1 MRRKTTQPLSFRKHR
16 VVVIGGGY
24 SGALAANRLQ
34 QRPDVDITVVNARP
48 IFVERIRLHEMVA
61 GSGEATRDLAA
72 MLGKTVRL
80 VVGTVERIDVS
91 RRSVEL
97 TSGETLPYDY
107 LIYAVGSTG
116 AVPSSVPGAREFAY
130 PIAELEQAE
139 RVRAVL
145 ADLPADASICVVG
158 GGLTG
163 IEAASEL
170 AEQRPTV
177 HVTLVCGKVLAPSI
191 GEKARR
197 SVRRQLTRLGVEVL
211 DDAVVAEL
219 DAGYVR
225 LTDGRELPSAL
236 TVWTAG
242 FGVPE
247 LAARS
252 GLSTDELGRL
262 VTDETLTSIDDP
274 RIVAAGDA
282 AAPSNQP
289 LRMGCQ
295 AALPLGAKAAN
306 TVLDRI
312 EGKQPGV
319 VDQAFVGQNISIG
332 RRHGTIQLSYRD
344 DTPRR
349 IYLVGKLAASVK
361 EFVCRSTVTVI
372 TKEARKPGA
381 FRWPTG
387 DRDARA
393 PQVVRQAAPT
403 A

>member
-1 MRRKTTQPLSFRKHR
+1 MTTHITQPLSARKLR

-34 QRPDVDITVVNARP
+34 QRSDIDITVINARP
-48 IFVERIRLHEMVA
+48 IFVERIRLHQMVA
-61 GSGEATRDLAA
+61 GSGEATKDLTA
-72 MLGKTVRL
+72 MLGKNVRL
-80 VVGTVERIDVS
+80 IVGSAERIDVS
-91 RRSVEL
+91 RRTVEL
-97 TSGETLPYDY
+97 RSGDAVPYDY

-116 AVPSSVPGAREFAY
+116 AVPLSVPGAHQFAY
-130 PIAELEQAE
+130 PIGELEQAE
-139 RVRAVL
+139 RLREAL
-145 ADLPADASICVVG
+145 AGLPVDASICVVG

-170 AEQRPTV
+170 AEQRPKA
-177 HVTLVCGKVLAPSI
+177 HVTLLCGGTLAASI
-191 GEKARR
+191 GGSARR
-197 SVRRQLTRLGVEVL
+197 SVRRQLSRLGVEVL

-219 DAGYVR
+219 DADYVR

-236 TVWTAG
+236 TVWAAG
-242 FGVPE
+242 FGVPD

-252 GLSTDELGRL
+252 GLSTDKLGRM
-262 VTDETLTSIDDP
+262 VTDETLTSIDDS

-312 EGKQPGV
+312 AGNQPGV
-319 VDQAFVGQNISIG
+319 VNQAFVGQNISIG
-332 RRHGTIQLSYRD
+332 RRRGTIQLSYRD

-349 IYLVGKLAASVK
+349 IYLTGKLAASVK
-361 EFVCRSTVTVI
+361 EFVCKSTVKVI
-372 TKEARKPGA
+372 AKEARKPGA
-381 FRWPTG
+381 FRWPAG
-387 DRDARA
+387 DRDTRA
-393 PQVVRQAAPT
+393 PQAVNSVAPT
-403 A
+403 V

>member
-1 MRRKTTQPLSFRKHR
+1 MRGNTTQLLSARKLR

-24 SGALAANRLQ
+24 SGVLAANRLQ
-34 QRPDVDITVVNARP
+34 QRSDVDITVINSRP
-48 IFVERIRLHEMVA
+48 IFVERIRLHELVA
-61 GSGEATRDLAA
+61 GSGEATMDLAA
-72 MLGKTVRL
+72 MLGKDVRL
-80 VVGTVERIDVS
+80 TVGTVERIDVGH
-91 RRSVEL
+91 RTVEMQ
-97 TSGETLPYDY
+97 SGDAVPYDY

-139 RVRAVL
+139 RLRGAV
-145 ADLPADASICVVG
+145 AGLPQDASICVVG

-170 AEQRPTV
+170 AEQFPAT
-177 HVTLVCGKVLAPSI
+177 HVTLLCGGMLAASI
-191 GEKARR
+191 GESARR
-197 SVRRQLTRLGVEVL
+197 SVWRQLSRLGVEVL
-211 DDAVVAEL
+211 DDAVVAEI
-219 DAGYVR
+219 DADYVR

-242 FGVPE
+242 FGVPD

-252 GLSTDELGRL
+252 GLSTDGMGRL

-295 AALPLGAKAAN
+295 AALPLGAKAAS

-319 VDQAFVGQNISIG
+319 ISQAFVGQNISIG
-332 RRHGTIQLSYRD
+332 RQHGTIQLSHRD
-344 DTPRR
+344 DTPRG
-349 IYLVGKLAASVK
+349 IYLTGKLAATIK
-361 EFVCRSTVTVI
+361 EFVCRSTVKVI

-381 FRWPTG
+381 FRWPAG
-387 DRDARA
+387 ERDVTA